1 MENELHL
8 TDLIDVE
15 MLQRIQ
21 DAFSDMTGIAS
32 VTTDADGVA
41 VTKGSHFSDFCMKY
55 TRSSPLGC
63 QRCELCDKNGAE
75 LALKKGASST
85 YFCHAGLVDF
95 AAPIIADGR
104 MVGCFI
110 GGQVLTE
117 PPDISKIM
125 QVADELGVDPASYI
139 SWKKARLTKQQAF
152 YIPLQT
158 VFPILPTTNTSCFR
172 QILRLKRQTA

>member
-1 MENELHL
+1 M
-8 TDLIDVE
+8 E

-139 SWKKARLTKQQAF
+139 QAVMKVNIVEKARLTKQQAF

>member
-85 YFCHAGLVDF
+85 YFCHAGLVFCRADYCGRQNGGLF
-95 AAPIIADGR
+95 YRRSGADRAAGYFKNHAGR
-104 MVGCFI
+104 
-110 GGQVLTE
+110 
-117 PPDISKIM
+117 
-125 QVADELGVDPASYI
+125 
-139 SWKKARLTKQQAF
+139 R
-152 YIPLQT
+152 
-158 VFPILPTTNTSCFR
+158 
-172 QILRLKRQTA
+172 

>member
-1 MENELHL
+1 
-8 TDLIDVE
+8 
-15 MLQRIQ
+15 
-21 DAFSDMTGIAS
+21 MTGIAS

-75 LALKKGASST
+75 LALQKGASST

-139 SWKKARLTKQQAF
+139 QAVMKVNIVEKARLTKQQAF

-172 QILRLKRQTA
+172 QILRLKRRTA

>member
-1 MENELHL
+1 M
-8 TDLIDVE
+8 
-15 MLQRIQ
+15 
-21 DAFSDMTGIAS
+21 
-32 VTTDADGVA
+32 
-41 VTKGSHFSDFCMKY
+41 
-55 TRSSPLGC
+55 
-63 QRCELCDKNGAE
+63 
-75 LALKKGASST
+75 
-85 YFCHAGLVDF
+85 DF

-139 SWKKARLTKQQAF
+139 QAVMKVNIVEKSQIDKAASF

-172 QILRLKRQTA
+172 QILRLKRRTA

>member
-85 YFCHAGLVDF
+85 YLSRRTRGFCRTDYCGRQNGRLFYRRSGADRAAGYFKNHAG
-95 AAPIIADGR
+95 R
-104 MVGCFI
+104 
-110 GGQVLTE
+110 
-117 PPDISKIM
+117 
-125 QVADELGVDPASYI
+125 
-139 SWKKARLTKQQAF
+139 R
-152 YIPLQT
+152 
-158 VFPILPTTNTSCFR
+158 
-172 QILRLKRQTA
+172 

>member
-15 MLQRIQ
+15 MLQKIQ

-117 PPDISKIM
+117 PPGYFKNH
-125 QVADELGVDPASYI
+125 AG
-139 SWKKARLTKQQAF
+139 R
-152 YIPLQT
+152 
-158 VFPILPTTNTSCFR
+158 R
-172 QILRLKRQTA
+172 

>member
-63 QRCELCDKNGAE
+63 QRCELCDKTE
-75 LALKKGASST
+75 RSWHLKKG
-85 YFCHAGLVDF
+85 LLQ
-95 AAPIIADGR
+95 PISVTQD
-104 MVGCFI
+104 
-110 GGQVLTE
+110 
-117 PPDISKIM
+117 
-125 QVADELGVDPASYI
+125 
-139 SWKKARLTKQQAF
+139 SW
-152 YIPLQT
+152 
-158 VFPILPTTNTSCFR
+158 ILPHR
-172 QILRLKRQTA
+172 LLRTAEWWAVLSAARC

>member
-1 MENELHL
+1 
-8 TDLIDVE
+8 
-15 MLQRIQ
+15 
-21 DAFSDMTGIAS
+21 
-32 VTTDADGVA
+32 
-41 VTKGSHFSDFCMKY
+41 MKY

-125 QVADELGVDPASYI
+125 RSPMNWGLTLPATFR
-139 SWKKARLTKQQAF
+139 RL
-152 YIPLQT
+152 
-158 VFPILPTTNTSCFR
+158 
-172 QILRLKRQTA
+172 